1 MKVLAVILVAVGVL
15 LLLMVVMLKG
25 VLNFWKESRRRRN
38 HLNTFSGM
46 DERDESGLTTFQA
59 QCLTAVAGH
68 LPRASFERVTHPDGT
83 FCLVAPIDGVGT
95 KLFIY
100 EIEAGIHGPS
110 HDWPFEELDFRT
122 PRELITAVVQA
133 VNKLLPS
140 NPTPHLDAREAAH
153 LDQPSQSR
161 AGGRER

>member
-15 LLLMVVMLKG
+15 LLLMTVMLKG
-25 VLNFWKESRRRRN
+25 VLNWWKKSSRQRD

-46 DERDESGLTTFQA
+46 DKRDESGLTTFQA

-68 LPRASFERVTHPDGT
+68 LPRASFERVINQDGT

-100 EIEAGIHGPS
+100 EIEAGIYGPS

-133 VNKLLPS
+133 VNELLPS
-140 NPTPHLDAREAAH
+140 NPTPHLDARQASGK
-153 LDQPSQSR
+153 DQPSSLR